1 MNFINKTLLKLKNL
15 YIKNRVLFFI
25 VIIICLIVLG
35 INIVVFVIG
44 SFGVLTILLIR
55 QTKRI
60 DTLVKTSDTRREQ
73 LITQLNASRELQQST
88 ILLLRDKNYITNAD
102 TDNLNKITDE
112 TERSEQILKLV
123 KDIPEKVLEE
133 VIKKQDIV
141 EVRDYKYIK
150 NKDNTWTAQI
160 KDVNEFNKYKK
171 ELEEELDK
179 LGFKIKSHYAG
190 WWIWGSAT
198 STIEEK

>member
-141 EVRDYKYIK
+141 EVMGYKYIK
-150 NKDNTWTAQI
+150 NKDLI
-160 KDVNEFNKYKK
+160 SFEDFDHHDKVYLKKY
-171 ELEEELDK
+171 
-179 LGFKIKSHYAG
+179 
-190 WWIWGSAT
+190 
-198 STIEEK
+198 

>member
-141 EVRDYKYIK
+141 EVMGYKYIK
-150 NKDNTWTAQI
+150 NKGLYNTA
-160 KDVNEFNKYKK
+160 
-171 ELEEELDK
+171 
-179 LGFKIKSHYAG
+179 
-190 WWIWGSAT
+190 
-198 STIEEK
+198 